1 MLARFIFFISGFKC
15 LTFLCFFQ
23 GGSFGT
29 LFIFDRDLTPI
40 YPIDQSHNKY
50 VGTLLNSDP
59 WVKETFAIKGTFSEK
74 KAALGGIRMTVH
86 DYRKLIQRVKKNLFE
101 WTL

>member
-1 MLARFIFFISGFKC
+1 MFGFT
-15 LTFLCFFQ
+15 TFCFFQ

-50 VGTLLNSDP
+50 VGNLLSSDP
-59 WVKETFAIKGTFSEK
+59 WIKETFDIKDTFSEK
-74 KAALGGIRMTVH
+74 KAFPGGIRETVH
-86 DYRKLIQRVKKNLFE
+86 DYRE
-101 WTL
+101 